1 MQQLVVR
8 IPQQQK
14 IVFQQ
19 LARQENQSISTLVRE
34 ALDRYLEIKMK
45 PTQRANH
52 LLDLAKIGQEIK
64 GPKNLS
70 SSYKK
75 YLYKGKK

>member
-14 IVFQQ
+14 IVFEQ
-19 LARQENQSISTLVRE
+19 LAQQQQQPVSTLVRE
-34 ALDRYLEIKMK
+34 ALDKYLEVKMRDNS
-45 PTQRANH
+45 QN
-52 LLDLAKIGQEIK
+52 LLSKLAQIGQDTL

-70 SSYKK
+70 SSYKN
-75 YLYKGKK
+75 YLYGDKN

>member
-14 IVFQQ
+14 AIFQQ
-19 LARQENQSISTLVRE
+19 LAQQRQETVSTLIRK
-34 ALDRYLEIKMK
+34 ALDNYLKK
-45 PTQRANH
+45 TTQSSSKN
-52 LLDLAKIGQEIK
+52 LLLELSKIGQDAQ

-70 SSYKK
+70 SSYKE

>member
-14 IVFQQ
+14 IIFEQ
-19 LARQENQSISTLVRE
+19 LAQQKQQTVSVLVRE
-34 ALDRYLEIKMK
+34 ALDSYLRKTAQY
-45 PTQRANH
+45 PTKNF
-52 LLDLAKIGQEIK
+52 LLELSKVGQEIN

-70 SSYKK
+70 SFYKK
-75 YLYKGKK
+75 HLYKNKK